1 MHPNFSSPPIIGFKT
16 SITIATWQSP
26 TFQFKCKRR
35 TTNCFKSNT
44 KTSYTTKS
52 KKVGS
57 IPSPQ
62 CTINNP
68 ISIIENPKLVT
79 NNVSCHSWSQVGN
92 TMCIKHKS
100 SFVHKNLVDAIE
112 KGNVAL
118 VESINWIM

>member
-1 MHPNFSSPPIIGFKT
+1 MQLGKAWHFNSNVIGVQPTASNLTLRRATPPNL
-16 SITIATWQSP
+16 
-26 TFQFKCKRR
+26 
-35 TTNCFKSNT
+35 
-44 KTSYTTKS
+44 

-57 IPSPQ
+57 IPSLQ

-79 NNVSCHSWSQVGN
+79 NNVSCHSWHQVGKK
-92 TMCIKHKS
+92 MCIKQKS

-118 VESINWIM
+118 VESINWIMQIEKQQVQAKKKCYNNN

>member
-1 MHPNFSSPPIIGFKT
+1 MQLGKARHFNSNVKGGQPTASNPTLRRATPPNL
-16 SITIATWQSP
+16 
-26 TFQFKCKRR
+26 
-35 TTNCFKSNT
+35 
-44 KTSYTTKS
+44 
-52 KKVGS
+52 KKVGN

-79 NNVSCHSWSQVGN
+79 NNVSCHSWHQVGN
-92 TMCIKHKS
+92 TMCIKQKS

-118 VESINWIM
+118 VESINWIMQIEKQQVQAQKNMLQ

>member
-1 MHPNFSSPPIIGFKT
+1 LQLGKAQHFNSNVKGGQPTASNPTLRQATPPNL
-16 SITIATWQSP
+16 
-26 TFQFKCKRR
+26 
-35 TTNCFKSNT
+35 
-44 KTSYTTKS
+44 

-79 NNVSCHSWSQVGN
+79 NNVSCHSWHQVGN

-118 VESINWIM
+118 VELINWIMEIEKQQVQAQKHMLQ